1 MHRRCALGFVIAW
14 GWAVLGSPPR
24 ADAVLS
30 TTNGGFDA
38 QDGSVHLNSTLP
50 PTGWFAGSLAANTQ
64 SDTLINA
71 QNGAQGGWDANGH
84 MFGQS
89 APFTNDGTSE
99 QGYIYQRLGAYA
111 GESSVSIRGYVY
123 NRIVTPLVP
132 PGNFEVGLYFS
143 SPGLPVDH
151 GLDIQF
157 AGFVIGAPKVFSQG
171 VDFMLD
177 TSATPQRAAWT
188 YTVTL
193 AGSGV
198 SPGDD
203 VWLRIG
209 DAGNPTSAAADAPVI
224 DNVNVLPFDLG
235 DVNGDDNVDI
245 PNDFTPI
252 RTNFRKLATSRA
264 QGDLDGSGDVDLL
277 DYLQWRREF
286 LAGGGSPADIPAL
299 AGVPEPMTAALLAW
313 GAAIGTAF
321 VRRRR
326 QRVGLRGPAPR
337 AAAALVV
344 GVLATVVLGG
354 RAAAVDNPWVPATGA
369 WNDVGNWGGGVVPN
383 AAGDQVPVI
392 TNDGVAT
399 LTAPATSPV
408 DGLILGQT
416 AGTTGTLEI
425 GAGGALSVINDTPA
439 ILNDGDG
446 QVLVGQAGNGTLRM
460 TGGTLAAVG
469 VNSGNGAAN
478 LIELS
483 GNAAATVS
491 GSTSLGGTT
500 RITGT
505 TANVSTG
512 FLTLRA
518 TSAFVAGITSATQ
531 FATVKAP
538 GAATING
545 TLAVEFAGVTPA
557 FGATWSLIESAAVVG
572 NFTNA
577 ANVSVMGVA
586 APVLG
591 ETYRTHRVNGGA
603 FGKKMELIHDR
614 VLVLEVNRSNGS
626 VSVRNPLGGP
636 IQINGYSIAS
646 AAGSLK
652 PGAGAW
658 SSFAD
663 QGTTGWEEA
672 NPTATTLAELNPAA
686 GGAFNFTSIASK
698 PIGNA
703 YDDGAAYFTRGVG
716 AAGNDLVFDYTTT
729 AGEVIRGQ
737 VSYVGVGKTNN
748 LLVTINP
755 STGAATLK
763 NDSPGAI
770 TIDAFSILS
779 TGAALTPGTFAG
791 LGSPLLTTVAP
802 TTSALSQL
810 AGNPMSPLA
819 IAAGQSFNLGTVFN
833 TAQPQTGITL
843 EFTTGGQNIVY
854 NGVVRFR
861 TAAPGNYDGDSDVD
875 GNDFLV
881 WQRTLG
887 ATVTSGAGAD
897 GDGNGVIGAGD
908 LVEWRVNYGQF
919 PAATAAASAIPEPSG
934 AALVGCLL
942 GLAPVVRPRRLLR
955 LSTTRHTS
963 ATPSQR
969 ENSMKTANAARSG
982 RICAWGVLPIA
993 MSAFA
998 VFAPSSAHAIFGT
1011 FPSSG
1016 VYDEQ
1021 LTNEGNNLMNAVDA
1035 EAAGNN
1041 VTLAQF
1047 KLDVET
1053 AFSANKGGVVGFD
1066 NETNPTEI
1074 VDTQFVALFGA
1085 DLSFELLVSRQD
1097 GAFGLNNNA
1106 NNDVISGHN
1115 YLGIQGSASPVNLGF
1130 SLPLETF
1137 AITAL
1142 SRGGDRN
1149 PVLTIKYDNN
1159 TTQVF
1164 PTETVSAAVDDT
1176 VFIWKAPTGRTITGI
1191 NFTIAD
1197 GFVRFDDFAFVVAN
1211 FQPGDVDGDLD
1222 VDAADYGL
1230 IKGNFGLS
1238 PATKAQGD
1246 LSGNGIVDL
1255 ADFLQWKQFEAIA
1268 AHGAGAAVPEP
1279 CGVAL
1284 ATVALMSLYGC
1295 RRRGRPQGR

>member
-1 MHRRCALGFVIAW
+1 
-14 GWAVLGSPPR
+14 
-24 ADAVLS
+24 
-30 TTNGGFDA
+30 
-38 QDGSVHLNSTLP
+38 
-50 PTGWFAGSLAANTQ
+50 
-64 SDTLINA
+64 
-71 QNGAQGGWDANGH
+71 
-84 MFGQS
+84 
-89 APFTNDGTSE
+89 
-99 QGYIYQRLGAYA
+99 
-111 GESSVSIRGYVY
+111 
-123 NRIVTPLVP
+123 
-132 PGNFEVGLYFS
+132 
-143 SPGLPVDH
+143 
-151 GLDIQF
+151 
-157 AGFVIGAPKVFSQG
+157 
-171 VDFMLD
+171 
-177 TSATPQRAAWT
+177 
-188 YTVTL
+188 
-193 AGSGV
+193 
-198 SPGDD
+198 
-203 VWLRIG
+203 
-209 DAGNPTSAAADAPVI
+209 
-224 DNVNVLPFDLG
+224 
-235 DVNGDDNVDI
+235 
-245 PNDFTPI
+245 
-252 RTNFRKLATSRA
+252 
-264 QGDLDGSGDVDLL
+264 
-277 DYLQWRREF
+277 
-286 LAGGGSPADIPAL
+286 
-299 AGVPEPMTAALLAW
+299 
-313 GAAIGTAF
+313 

-326 QRVGLRGPAPR
+326 ETLVRSRRTAPR
-337 AAAALVV
+337 AAAALV
-344 GVLATVVLGG
+344 GAASLLLTHLE
-354 RAAAVDNPWVPATGA
+354 RAAAIDNPWLPASGA
-369 WNDVGNWGGGVVPN
+369 WNDVANWANGVVPN
-383 AAGDQVPVI
+383 AAGDQLPVI
-392 TNDGVAT
+392 SNDGVAT
-399 LTAPATSPV
+399 LNVLAMSTV
-408 DGLILGQT
+408 DGLILGQI

-425 GAGGALSVINDTPA
+425 GAGGTLSVINDTPA

-446 QVLVGQAGNGTLRM
+446 SVIVGQAGNGTLRM

-469 VNSGNGAAN
+469 VNSGDGAAN

-483 GNAAATVS
+483 GNAAVTVS

-531 FATVKAP
+531 FATVRAP

-557 FGATWSLIESAAVVG
+557 FGTTWSLIESAAVVG

-577 ANVSVMGVA
+577 ANVAVTGIA
-586 APVLG
+586 APALG

-603 FGKKMELIHDR
+603 FGKKLELIHDR
-614 VLVLEVNRSNGS
+614 VLVLEVNRTDGS
-626 VSVRNPLGGP
+626 VKFRNPLGGP
-636 IQINGYSIAS
+636 IQINGYSISS

-658 SSFAD
+658 SSLAD

-672 NPTATTLAELNPAA
+672 NPSATTLAELVPTT
-686 GGAFNFTSIASK
+686 GGAFNFTSVPSK

-703 YDDGAAYFTRGVG
+703 YDDSAAFFTRGIG

-748 LLVTINP
+748 LLMTINP
-755 STGAATLK
+755 NTGAATLK
-763 NDSPGAI
+763 NDSPGVI

-810 AGNPMSPLA
+810 AVNPMSPLA
-819 IAAGQSFNLGTVFN
+819 IAAGQSFNLGTIFN
-833 TAQPQTGITL
+833 TAMPQTGVTL
-843 EFTTGGQNIVY
+843 EFTTAGQNVVY
-854 NGVVRFR
+854 NGAVRFR
-861 TAAPGNYDGDSDVD
+861 TAAPGNYDGDNDVD

-887 ATVTSGAGAD
+887 ATVTPGTGAD
-897 GDGNGVIGAGD
+897 GDSSGLIGAGD
-908 LVEWRVNYGQF
+908 LVEWRVNYGQS
-919 PAATAAASAIPEPSG
+919 PAATAAAAAVPEPS
-934 AALVGCLL
+934 AVTLVACLL
-942 GLAPVVRPRRLLR
+942 GAGASLRPWHRRRLQGDR
-955 LSTTRHTS
+955 YSK
-963 ATPSQR
+963 AFQGQQ
-969 ENSMKTANAARSG
+969 ENSMTTASAARSG

-993 MSAFA
+993 MFA
-998 VFAPSSAHAIFGT
+998 LAVVVPSRAYAIFGT

-1047 KLDVET
+1047 KLDVQA
-1053 AFSANKGGVVGFD
+1053 AFDANKGGVVGFD

-1074 VDTQFVALFGA
+1074 VDTQFVGLFGV

-1097 GAFGLNNNA
+1097 GAFGLNNNS

-1115 YLGIQGSASPVNLGF
+1115 YLGIQGSSSPVNLGF

-1137 AITAL
+1137 AITGL

-1164 PTETVSAAVDDT
+1164 PTETISAAADDT
-1176 VFIWKAPTGRTITGI
+1176 VFIWKAPAGRTITGV

-1197 GFVRFDDFAFVVAN
+1197 GFVRFDDFAFIVAN

-1222 VDAADYGL
+1222 VDAADYAL

-1268 AHGAGAAVPEP
+1268 IRGGGAAIPEP
-1279 CGVAL
+1279 CAAAL
-1284 ATVALMSLYGC
+1284 AAAALVGLHGGQ
-1295 RRRGRPQGR
+1295 RRRRKLPR